1 MNKKIKLPA
10 FLSKYEINNES
21 VDEFIEITQIDKIEL
36 LNKTFKLLNKHI
48 YDLKFV
54 VDEENLYMMERC
66 ILLISFLCS
75 SMEFD
80 IDEIMLL
87 KKRIKKS
94 RESLL
99 IHAKND
105 DNPELIQL
113 ANMLDEIVLDK
124 SFKKEDLILIIKEL
138 VDRKENPN
146 IIKRF
151 LNINKE
157 VSVNNILLFDYVFKK
172 TIDSLNN
179 NNENIFYYITLLKLF
194 YTSRIKKFNYMCELN
209 EFVNN
214 KYVDEI
220 VALLNGNKRSLT
232 PEEIINKYKVIPSL
246 PASTIVIPKISTSS
260 DTIITIDDDATNIR
274 DDGLSIKKDGNK
286 YIVKINIADVGSYI
300 LPGSVD
306 DTNARINYR
315 NILLNDP
322 VKMLPFNLRM
332 DLSLNQ
338 NQKRKV
344 VTMCV
349 VMNDSGDIIDYYLEL
364 NDVFISKNIT
374 YKDCDKI
381 IGKKS
386 SRFTRDLTD
395 LYYLAEALEYKNS
408 EKKLYWTKKEK
419 SHSDLHVSSSK
430 GYKIIR
436 EFMILY
442 NIFIGQLMNELNIPY
457 VFRYQDPEY
466 ISTFMKINDIPEN
479 DQIRKIIDS
488 IYLDSK
494 FSPTPK
500 YHEGIKTSIYT
511 QSTDPMR
518 KYPDL
523 YNQQLLH
530 KFFFKDIDFPFD
542 YEQFVKDIEY
552 FNQRNRELALM
563 KSEYRRGIRLT
574 KNN

>member
-1 MNKKIKLPA
+1 M
-10 FLSKYEINNES
+10 
-21 VDEFIEITQIDKIEL
+21 
-36 LNKTFKLLNKHI
+36 
-48 YDLKFV
+48 
-54 VDEENLYMMERC
+54 
-66 ILLISFLCS
+66 
-75 SMEFD
+75 
-80 IDEIMLL
+80 
-87 KKRIKKS
+87 
-94 RESLL
+94 
-99 IHAKND
+99 
-105 DNPELIQL
+105 
-113 ANMLDEIVLDK
+113 
-124 SFKKEDLILIIKEL
+124 
-138 VDRKENPN
+138 
-146 IIKRF
+146 
-151 LNINKE
+151 
-157 VSVNNILLFDYVFKK
+157 
-172 TIDSLNN
+172 
-179 NNENIFYYITLLKLF
+179 
-194 YTSRIKKFNYMCELN
+194 
-209 EFVNN
+209 
-214 KYVDEI
+214 
-220 VALLNGNKRSLT
+220 
-232 PEEIINKYKVIPSL
+232 
-246 PASTIVIPKISTSS
+246 
-260 DTIITIDDDATNIR
+260 
-274 DDGLSIKKDGNK
+274 
-286 YIVKINIADVGSYI
+286 
-300 LPGSVD
+300 
-306 DTNARINYR
+306 
-315 NILLNDP
+315 
-322 VKMLPFNLRM
+322 
-332 DLSLNQ
+332 
-338 NQKRKV
+338 
-344 VTMCV
+344 
-349 VMNDSGDIIDYYLEL
+349 
-364 NDVFISKNIT
+364 
-374 YKDCDKI
+374 
-381 IGKKS
+381 
-386 SRFTRDLTD
+386 
-395 LYYLAEALEYKNS
+395 YYLAEALEYKNS